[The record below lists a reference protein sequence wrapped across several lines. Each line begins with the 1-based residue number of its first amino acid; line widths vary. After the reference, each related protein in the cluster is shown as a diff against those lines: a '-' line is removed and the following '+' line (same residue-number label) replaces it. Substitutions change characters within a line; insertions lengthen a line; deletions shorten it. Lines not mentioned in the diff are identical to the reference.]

1 MFIHNID
8 PVLLSLGPFQIRY
21 YGLFWL
27 IGFVMA
33 YFLLIHL
40 ARRKELSITKDDIA
54 DLLLYIIIGTVFGA
68 RIFYILVYNLPFYLS
83 NPFEMLA
90 VWHGGLSFHG
100 GLIGAVIAGFIYCR
114 RKKISFYGIA
124 DIIVMPLALGLAL
137 GRIGNFINGE
147 LYGRIT
153 DVPWAVKFPDAEGFR
168 HPSQIYASFKNLI
181 IFFTLWIIKDK
192 NLPKGFMFWL
202 FVAMYSALRFTV
214 EFFRQPDEQLGFIFG
229 PLTMGQ
235 VLSIIM
241 FSIGVFFLY
250 GVHKKSSNN
259 KKA

>member
-1 MFIHNID
+1 MFIHYID
-8 PVLLSLGPFQIRY
+8 PVLISIGPFQIRY

-27 IGFVMA
+27 MGFVMA

-40 ARRKELSITKDDIA
+40 AKRKELSITKDDIA
-54 DLLLYIIIGTVFGA
+54 DLLLYIIIGTILGA
-68 RIFYILVYNLPFYLS
+68 RVFYVFIYNLPFYLS

-100 GLIGAVIAGFIYCR
+100 GLIGAAIAGFIYTKK
-114 RKKISFYGIA
+114 KKISFYDIA

-153 DVPWAVKFPDAEGFR
+153 NVPWAVKFPDAEGFR
-168 HPSQIYASFKNLI
+168 HPSQLYESIKNLI
-181 IFFTLWIIKDK
+181 IFFALWVIKDK

-202 FVAMYSALRFTV
+202 FVIMYSALRFMV
-214 EFFRQPDEQLGFIFG
+214 EFFRHPDEQLGFIIGF
-229 PLTMGQ
+229 LSMGQ
-235 VLSIIM
+235 VLSIVM
-241 FSIGVFFLY
+241 FVIGIFFFY
-250 GVHKKSSNN
+250 KVS
-259 KKA
+259 KKAKIN

>member
-8 PVLLSLGPFQIRY
+8 PVLLSIGPFQIRY

-40 ARRKELSITKDDIA
+40 AKRKELSITKDDIA
-54 DLLLYIIIGTVFGA
+54 DLLLYIIVGTVLGA
-68 RIFYILVYNLPFYLS
+68 RIFYIFVYNLPFYLS
-83 NPFEMLA
+83 NTFEMLA

-100 GLIGAVIAGFIYCR
+100 GLIGAVAAGFIYCR
-114 RKKISFYGIA
+114 RKKISFYDIA
-124 DIIVMPLALGLAL
+124 DIIVIPLALGLAL

-153 DVPWAVKFPDAEGFR
+153 DVPWAVKFSDAEGFR

-181 IFFTLWIIKDK
+181 IFFTLWTIKDK
-192 NLPKGFMFWL
+192 KLPKGFLFWT
-202 FVAMYSALRFTV
+202 FVVLYSVLRFIV
-214 EFFRQPDEQLGFIFG
+214 EFFRQPDEQLGFIIGF
-229 PLTMGQ
+229 LSMGQ
-235 VLSIIM
+235 VLSIVM
-241 FSIGVFFLY
+241 FAIGTFFIY
-250 GVHKKSSNN
+250 KVI
-259 KKA
+259 KKAKTA

>member
-1 MFIHNID
+1 MFIHYID
-8 PVLLSLGPFQIRY
+8 PVLISIGPFQIRY

-27 IGFVMA
+27 MGFVMA

-40 ARRKELSITKDDIA
+40 AKRKELSITKDDIA
-54 DLLLYIIIGTVFGA
+54 DLLLYIIIGTILGA
-68 RIFYILVYNLPFYLS
+68 RVFYVFIYNLPFYLS

-100 GLIGAVIAGFIYCR
+100 GLIGAAIAGFIYTKK
-114 RKKISFYGIA
+114 KKISFYDIA

-153 DVPWAVKFPDAEGFR
+153 NVPWAVKFPDAEGFR
-168 HPSQIYASFKNLI
+168 HPSQLYESIKNLI
-181 IFFTLWIIKDK
+181 IFFALCVIKDK

-202 FVAMYSALRFTV
+202 FVIMYSALRFMV
-214 EFFRQPDEQLGFIFG
+214 EFFRHPDEQLGFIIGF
-229 PLTMGQ
+229 LSMGQ
-235 VLSIIM
+235 VLSIVM
-241 FSIGVFFLY
+241 FVIGIFFFY
-250 GVHKKSSNN
+250 KVS
-259 KKA
+259 KKAKIN

>member
-8 PVLLSLGPFQIRY
+8 PILLSIGPFQIRY

-40 ARRKELSITKDDIA
+40 AKRKELSVTKDDIA
-54 DLLLYIIIGTVFGA
+54 DLLLYTIIGTIFGA
-68 RIFYILVYNLPFYLS
+68 RIFYIFAYNLPFYLS

-90 VWHGGLSFHG
+90 IWHGGLSFHG
-100 GLIGAVIAGFIYCR
+100 GLIGAVIAGFIYTKK
-114 RKKISFYGIA
+114 KKINFYDIA
-124 DIIVMPLALGLAL
+124 DIVVIPLALGLAL

-153 DVPWAVKFPDAEGFR
+153 DVPWAVKFPDADGFR
-168 HPSQIYASFKNLI
+168 HPSQIYESIKNII
-181 IFFTLWIIKDK
+181 IFFALWAIKNK

-202 FVAMYSALRFTV
+202 FVVIYSALRFVV
-214 EFFRQPDEQLGFIFG
+214 EFFRQPDEQLGFILG
-229 PLTMGQ
+229 ALTMGQ
-235 VLSIIM
+235 VLSIVM
-241 FSIGVFFLY
+241 FAAGLFFIY
-250 GVHKKSSNN
+250 KVSKNSKIN
-259 KKA
+259 

>member
-1 MFIHNID
+1 MFVHSIN

-40 ARRKELSITKDDIA
+40 AKRKELSITKDDIA
-54 DLLLYIIIGTVFGA
+54 DLLLYIILGTVLGA
-68 RIFYILVYNLPFYLS
+68 RLFYILVYNLPFYLS

-100 GLIGAVIAGFIYCR
+100 GLIGAVAAGFIYCR
-114 RKKISFYGIA
+114 RKKISFYDIA
-124 DIIVMPLALGLAL
+124 DIIVIPLALGLAL

-153 DVPWAVKFPDAEGFR
+153 DIPWAVKFPDAEGFR
-168 HPSQIYASFKNLI
+168 HPSQIYASFKDLT
-181 IFFTLWIIKDK
+181 IFFALWIMKDK
-192 NLPKGFMFWL
+192 KLPKGFMFWA
-202 FVAMYSALRFTV
+202 FVVMYSALRFMV
-214 EFFRQPDEQLGFIFG
+214 EFFRQPDEQLGFILG

-235 VLSIIM
+235 ILSILM
-241 FSIGVFFLY
+241 FLIGLFFIY
-250 GVHKKSSNN
+250 KVSKEAKT
-259 KKA
+259 A